1 MTVVHRLVISLVLI
15 FTLAVPLPVQA
26 GFMDFS
32 IKDEAELGRKFNA
45 LIRSRFPLIEDPLI
59 TDYVRDMLQDIL
71 GTMPPQPFPVT
82 VSVLLDNSINAFA
95 APAGYVFL
103 NSGLIL
109 QMEHSSEIAAVL
121 AHELAHVSQRH
132 IARNIERSKM
142 LSIGTLVGV
151 LAGAMLSGSS
161 EAGEALAMGSLA
173 GGQAAALK
181 YSRDDEREA
190 DHIGLS
196 YLVDSGYP
204 AEGMAH
210 AFEHIQRQMLMSG
223 TSAPPA
229 YMLTHPGLQERIGTV
244 QDLAG
249 RLSDQPSS
257 LDYDDQQL
265 KRVQTLIR
273 ARYTEASSAIRY
285 YDHAAEELSC
295 LDLLGRA
302 IVLERLNRISEAE
315 SSLKQAED
323 CMGGDPLWLREAGI
337 FAFKHGRFDQA
348 LASLEKSLNKN
359 PDDIMARYYRSRTQA
374 ALGDFQAA
382 ADGLQQV
389 VDELPEDREVHTTL
403 GRIFGRSGDEF
414 HGYLHYAYGALYA
427 NQVKRIELYL
437 DKAESAARTGQH
449 ERALKAFR
457 KEYEDRRQYWD

>member
-196 YLVDSGYP
+196 
-204 AEGMAH
+204 
-210 AFEHIQRQMLMSG
+210 
-223 TSAPPA
+223 
-229 YMLTHPGLQERIGTV
+229 
-244 QDLAG
+244 
-249 RLSDQPSS
+249 
-257 LDYDDQQL
+257 
-265 KRVQTLIR
+265 
-273 ARYTEASSAIRY
+273 
-285 YDHAAEELSC
+285 
-295 LDLLGRA
+295 
-302 IVLERLNRISEAE
+302 
-315 SSLKQAED
+315 
-323 CMGGDPLWLREAGI
+323 
-337 FAFKHGRFDQA
+337 
-348 LASLEKSLNKN
+348 
-359 PDDIMARYYRSRTQA
+359 
-374 ALGDFQAA
+374 
-382 ADGLQQV
+382 
-389 VDELPEDREVHTTL
+389 
-403 GRIFGRSGDEF
+403 
-414 HGYLHYAYGALYA
+414 
-427 NQVKRIELYL
+427 
-437 DKAESAARTGQH
+437 
-449 ERALKAFR
+449 
-457 KEYEDRRQYWD
+457 